1 MRRYQSEGV
10 EVVYEMLR
18 DRDGNPTRSIDAIKC
33 KASEVGVSLSQRQ
46 SDTCPLCGNHP
57 IREGTAAA
65 RHGMCV
71 PCWTRHLADVKR
83 EQLAVETAHR
93 EYEAYKKRLKRLRS
107 GGGT

>member
-33 KASEVGVSLSQRQ
+33 KASECGISLAQRK
-46 SDTCPLCGNHP
+46 SDTCPVCGSHP
-57 IREGTAAA
+57 IRDGTVAA

-71 PCWTRHLADVKR
+71 TCWTRHLADVKR
-83 EQLAVETAHR
+83 EQVAVEAAQR
-93 EYEAYKKRLKRLRS
+93 EYDAYKKRLKRLRR
-107 GGGT
+107 GGRA